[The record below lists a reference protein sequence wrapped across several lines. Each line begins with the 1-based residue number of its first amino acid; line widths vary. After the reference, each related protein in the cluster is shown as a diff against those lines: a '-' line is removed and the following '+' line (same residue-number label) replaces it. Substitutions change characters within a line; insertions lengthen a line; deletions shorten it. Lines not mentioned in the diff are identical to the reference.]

1 MLFSLCTLHITKK
14 KNSGSQIYKV
24 VPCIHCCWIVE
35 LEGEYPLDCIRHPT
49 EKAPAPALIEAT
61 VGHLVALCHLSPS
74 GNSLRWQQLHATT
87 FIRSRNYIWQHY
99 VSFSKHLPCRGQA
112 PFALYHGLL
121 QKEYFGKVED
131 LSCFV
136 WLEAVQHCLG
146 AVFMQKQKSSLMNNN
161 WEVWGKGRERDQ
173 LNSFSYAKFMW
184 SVNQLIN
191 LSVGN
196 APAYTDQNVP
206 AGSAFE
212 TLQLSR
218 ELQTVN
224 LKNIKKQ
231 STK

>member
-1 MLFSLCTLHITKK
+1 M
-14 KNSGSQIYKV
+14 
-24 VPCIHCCWIVE
+24 
-35 LEGEYPLDCIRHPT
+35 
-49 EKAPAPALIEAT
+49 
-61 VGHLVALCHLSPS
+61 
-74 GNSLRWQQLHATT
+74 
-87 FIRSRNYIWQHY
+87 
-99 VSFSKHLPCRGQA
+99 
-112 PFALYHGLL
+112 
-121 QKEYFGKVED
+121 
-131 LSCFV
+131 
-136 WLEAVQHCLG
+136 QHCLG
-146 AVFMQKQKSSLMNNN
+146 AVFMQKQKSSLMINNR
-161 WEVWGKGRERDQ
+161 EVRGKGRERDQ

-206 AGSAFE
+206 AGSASE